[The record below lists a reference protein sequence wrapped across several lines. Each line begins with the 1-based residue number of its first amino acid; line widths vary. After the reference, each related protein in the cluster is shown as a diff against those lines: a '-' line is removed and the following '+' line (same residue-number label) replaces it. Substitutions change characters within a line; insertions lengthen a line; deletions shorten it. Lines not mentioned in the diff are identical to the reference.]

1 MVVKKRSL
9 ADRSFFLVNS
19 IVGSLFFIIAFYPL
33 YFVLIASFSN
43 PVSVVLGE
51 VWWRPIGVNLSG
63 YKAVFE
69 DNRVIMG
76 YANSLFIMVA
86 GTMVNVVFT
95 VLAAYPLS
103 RKDFR
108 YRNII
113 MGLYVFTMLF
123 SGGLIPTYLVVKNLG
138 MIDTR
143 AALIIPNAL
152 LVWNMIITRTFF
164 IHSILDSLLEAA
176 QLDGCSDIYFLWKVV
191 LPLSGPILA
200 VITLYYAVGHWNSF
214 FSAMIYLKTASK
226 YPLQMILRDILIQNQ
241 VMANQATMQGAVD
254 AESMVLRQEIAQLLK
269 YSLIIVA
276 SAPLLIIYPFVQKY
290 FVKGVLIGSIKG

>member
-19 IVGSLFFIIAFYPL
+19 LVGSLFFIIAFYPL

-69 DNRVIMG
+69 DNRVILG

-164 IHSILDSLLEAA
+164 IHSIPDSLLEAA